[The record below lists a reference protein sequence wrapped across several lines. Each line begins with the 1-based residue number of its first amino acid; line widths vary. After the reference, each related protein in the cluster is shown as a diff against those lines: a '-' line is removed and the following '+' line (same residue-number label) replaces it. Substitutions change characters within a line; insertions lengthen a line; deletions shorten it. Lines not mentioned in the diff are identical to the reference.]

1 MTFLDEY
8 FFSPVAELLWL
19 SVITGFCTYV
29 SFPLFYWK
37 KFVQGRWFIF
47 FNAIAIG
54 ILIFLLLDIYT
65 DVNDV
70 LFPTLAN
77 GTVSLI
83 ADPWISSA
91 FFSSTLIAF
100 AAGMWTQG
108 LEGEEAALTGDRTAL
123 AVAIGIGLQNLTE
136 GLALG
141 AAWAIGDT
149 DLAGVI
155 VFGYSVQNMTE
166 GFPIVGAYMN
176 RDQPSVLRMA
186 ILFFI
191 RGIPTVF
198 GAVIGYYAVVWS
210 SSYQAEVVDT
220 FINGLAIGAILYC
233 ILPILLEAF
242 KPATT
247 RAESEARRVLV
258 FYGVAAG
265 FLIGF
270 VVGLF

>member
-1 MTFLDEY
+1 MSVTSVY
-8 FFSPVAELLWL
+8 VFSPLAELFWL
-19 SVITGFCTYV
+19 SMITGFCTYL
-29 SFPLFYWK
+29 SFPLFYWRA
-37 KFVQGRWFIF
+37 FLASRWFLF

-70 LFPTLAN
+70 LFPVLAD
-77 GTVSLI
+77 GSTSLI
-83 ADPWISSA
+83 ADPWISLA
-91 FFSSTLIAF
+91 FFSSVAIAF
-100 AAGMWTQG
+100 VAGMWTQG
-108 LEGEEAALTGDRTAL
+108 LEGEEAALTGHRTAL
-123 AVAIGIGLQNLTE
+123 AVSVGIGLQNLTE

-141 AAWAIGDT
+141 AAWAIGDH

-166 GFPIVGAYMN
+166 GFPIVSAYMN
-176 RDQPSVLRMA
+176 RPQPSVLRL
-186 ILFFI
+186 IGLFFI
-191 RGIPTVF
+191 RGIPTVL
-198 GAVIGYYAVVWS
+198 GAFIGWYAVVWS
-210 SSYQAEVVDT
+210 STYQAAIVDT

-242 KPATT
+242 KPVKETLST
-247 RAESEARRVLV
+247 ETRRVLV

-265 FLIGF
+265 FLLGF